1 MSLISTKIAIFAVT
15 ERGTRLAMQIAE
27 QTDGDLFLPQKLSS
41 NRSIP
46 YTVALSDL
54 MGDVFGRYRHMVFVM
69 ATGIVCR
76 VIAPHICSKYTDPA
90 VVVVDES
97 ARYVI
102 SLLSGHEGGANELAY
117 LVGSMTGASPVVTT
131 ATEANKVYIMGIGCR
146 KFASS
151 DSIVHA
157 VKTGC
162 EMAGTNPEALRCL
175 ASVDIKKDEPGLI
188 EAAKSLGLYLRFIP
202 KWMVRFAAGL
212 YQESTFVYSKI
223 GIAGVCEPSA
233 LLAGCNTSLVL
244 RKQIIGPVTVALAKE
259 ELYAAKYHTEAMYS
273 SRKAIL

>member
-1 MSLISTKIAIFAVT
+1 MSKLAIFAVT
-15 ERGTRLAMQIAE
+15 ERGTRLAVQIAE
-27 QTDGDLFLPQKLSS
+27 QTAGDLFLPQKLSV
-41 NRSIP
+41 NKSIP
-46 YTVALSDL
+46 YTGALSAHIEQ
-54 MGDVFGRYRHMVFVM
+54 VFGLYRHMVFVM
-69 ATGIVCR
+69 AAGIVCR
-76 VIAPHICSKYTDPA
+76 VIAPHIRSKHTDPA

-117 LVGSMTGASPVVTT
+117 LISSITGAAPVVTT
-131 ATEANKVYIMGIGCR
+131 ATEANKVYIMGVGCR
-146 KFASS
+146 KLVSS
-151 DSIVHA
+151 DAIVHA

-162 EMAGTNPEALRCL
+162 EMAGIVPEALRCL

-188 EAAKSLGLYLRFIP
+188 TAAKNLGLHLRFIP
-202 KWMVRFAAGL
+202 KWMVRYAAGL

-244 RKQIIGPVTVALAKE
+244 RKQIIGPVTVAIAKE
-259 ELYAAKYHTEAMYS
+259 ELYSPPKTAF
-273 SRKAIL
+273 